1 MYKQGG
7 DDRENELLATVH
19 SLLFSIHELELQDFK
34 RGQCSGSCIR
44 HLLVRLLRYSGY
56 DAAVCTSKWQ
66 GFDKIPGGT

>member
-34 RGQCSGSCIR
+34 RGQFSGSCIR